1 MSLEDQLARDWNL
14 FVSREHGPLAFRMIL
29 QPLVAAALAIRSGR
43 RDAREGRRPFGWTLV
58 TDSSRRHGLMKEAWA
73 DVGRLYIVAVVMDI
87 IYQVI
92 VFGTVHVLQSL
103 IVAAILA
110 FPTYVIVRGVTNRIV
125 QGIGGGTG
133 AS

>member
-1 MSLEDQLARDWNL
+1 
-14 FVSREHGPLAFRMIL
+14 
-29 QPLVAAALAIRSGR
+29 
-43 RDAREGRRPFGWTLV
+43 
-58 TDSSRRHGLMKEAWA
+58 
-73 DVGRLYIVAVVMDI
+73 MDI

-125 QGIGGGTG
+125 QGIGGGNG